1 MAVQTAKAFRT
12 ALRKEPLQ
20 NFYYLYGTD
29 LVQVAEL
36 TDQLVQ
42 VATNQQP
49 ESALTKLDGK
59 KLDLRE
65 LEDAAQMFSLFAPY
79 NCILI
84 HDLNAESLREPAFQQ
99 LMELLKTISGVT
111 VLIFQITGFD
121 VKDGRRSVSG
131 KNKKLIDWIAKHGT
145 VCEAVPASLS
155 ELVRQL
161 CSQAK
166 QAGCTLAES
175 DAEEIVS
182 RCNGDTLLLR
192 SELEKLCACA
202 DGGTITREMIQ
213 DLVLPTVSATTFSL
227 AGAVVQ
233 QRATAA
239 MQALEQL
246 FTMRVERPVLLAAL
260 NSAFLDLYRAAAAVR
275 NHIPQADMKQDFGY
289 RFDFQV
295 RNAYRDCSRIP
306 IARIRACLAILRD
319 LEQTCNSTAIP
330 ERTAIETAIVKMLTM
345 PEKQEESL

>member
-20 NFYYLYGTD
+20 NFYYLYGAD

-99 LMELLKTISGVT
+99 LMDLLKTISGVT

-121 VKDGRRSVSG
+121 VKDGRCSVSG

-145 VCEAVPASLS
+145 VCEAVPNSCDSFA
-155 ELVRQL
+155 VRQN
-161 CSQAK
+161 K
-166 QAGCTLAES
+166 
-175 DAEEIVS
+175 
-182 RCNGDTLLLR
+182 
-192 SELEKLCACA
+192 
-202 DGGTITREMIQ
+202 
-213 DLVLPTVSATTFSL
+213 P
-227 AGAVVQ
+227 
-233 QRATAA
+233 AA
-239 MQALEQL
+239 PSPNP
-246 FTMRVERPVLLAAL
+246 MRKK
-260 NSAFLDLYRAAAAVR
+260 SSAAATGTHSCCVP
-275 NHIPQADMKQDFGY
+275 NWKNSVP
-289 RFDFQV
+289 V
-295 RNAYRDCSRIP
+295 
-306 IARIRACLAILRD
+306 
-319 LEQTCNSTAIP
+319 QTAERLP
-330 ERTAIETAIVKMLTM
+330 ER
-345 PEKQEESL
+345 

>member
-1 MAVQTAKAFRT
+1 
-12 ALRKEPLQ
+12 
-20 NFYYLYGTD
+20 
-29 LVQVAEL
+29 
-36 TDQLVQ
+36 
-42 VATNQQP
+42 
-49 ESALTKLDGK
+49 
-59 KLDLRE
+59 
-65 LEDAAQMFSLFAPY
+65 
-79 NCILI
+79 
-84 HDLNAESLREPAFQQ
+84 
-99 LMELLKTISGVT
+99 
-111 VLIFQITGFD
+111 
-121 VKDGRRSVSG
+121 
-131 KNKKLIDWIAKHGT
+131 
-145 VCEAVPASLS
+145 
-155 ELVRQL
+155 
-161 CSQAK
+161 
-166 QAGCTLAES
+166 
-175 DAEEIVS
+175 
-182 RCNGDTLLLR
+182 
-192 SELEKLCACA
+192 
-202 DGGTITREMIQ
+202 MIQ

-345 PEKQEESL
+345 PEKQEDSL

>member
-1 MAVQTAKAFRT
+1 
-12 ALRKEPLQ
+12 
-20 NFYYLYGTD
+20 
-29 LVQVAEL
+29 
-36 TDQLVQ
+36 
-42 VATNQQP
+42 
-49 ESALTKLDGK
+49 
-59 KLDLRE
+59 
-65 LEDAAQMFSLFAPY
+65 MFSLFAPY

-166 QAGCTLAES
+166 QAGCTSPNPMRKKSSAAATGYALA
-175 DAEEIVS
+175 AF
-182 RCNGDTLLLR
+182 RTG
-192 SELEKLCACA
+192 KLCACA

-233 QRATAA
+233 QRATRCHAG
-239 MQALEQL
+239 
-246 FTMRVERPVLLAAL
+246 T
-260 NSAFLDLYRAAAAVR
+260 
-275 NHIPQADMKQDFGY
+275 
-289 RFDFQV
+289 
-295 RNAYRDCSRIP
+295 
-306 IARIRACLAILRD
+306 
-319 LEQTCNSTAIP
+319 
-330 ERTAIETAIVKMLTM
+330 RTAVHHAGGTSGSAGGSQLRFLGFISGSRCRSQSHPTGRHEAGFRL
-345 PEKQEESL
+345 PL

>member
-20 NFYYLYGTD
+20 NFYYLYGAD

-79 NCILI
+79 NCIL
-84 HDLNAESLREPAFQQ
+84 
-99 LMELLKTISGVT
+99 GVT

-145 VCEAVPASLS
+145 VCEVVPASLS

-239 MQALEQL
+239 MLALEQL

-345 PEKQEESL
+345 PEKQEDSL

>member
-20 NFYYLYGTD
+20 NFYYLYGAD

-131 KNKKLIDWIAKHGT
+131 KNKKLIDMERSVKPFLPVFPNSYGSFA
-145 VCEAVPASLS
+145 
-155 ELVRQL
+155 VRQNKPAAP
-161 CSQAK
+161 SPNPMRK
-166 QAGCTLAES
+166 
-175 DAEEIVS
+175 
-182 RCNGDTLLLR
+182 
-192 SELEKLCACA
+192 KL
-202 DGGTITREMIQ
+202 
-213 DLVLPTVSATTFSL
+213 S
-227 AGAVVQ
+227 
-233 QRATAA
+233 
-239 MQALEQL
+239 
-246 FTMRVERPVLLAAL
+246 
-260 NSAFLDLYRAAAAVR
+260 AAATGTRSCCVPNWR
-275 NHIPQADMKQDFGY
+275 NSVP
-289 RFDFQV
+289 V
-295 RNAYRDCSRIP
+295 
-306 IARIRACLAILRD
+306 
-319 LEQTCNSTAIP
+319 QTAERLP
-330 ERTAIETAIVKMLTM
+330 ER
-345 PEKQEESL
+345 

>member
-20 NFYYLYGTD
+20 NFYYLYGAD

-161 CSQAK
+161 SVRQNKPAAPSPNPMRK
-166 QAGCTLAES
+166 KSSAAATGT
-175 DAEEIVS
+175 
-182 RCNGDTLLLR
+182 R
-192 SELEKLCACA
+192 SCCVPNW
-202 DGGTITREMIQ
+202 RNS
-213 DLVLPTVSATTFSL
+213 VP
-227 AGAVVQ
+227 VQ
-233 QRATAA
+233 TA
-239 MQALEQL
+239 EQL
-246 FTMRVERPVLLAAL
+246 
-260 NSAFLDLYRAAAAVR
+260 
-275 NHIPQADMKQDFGY
+275 
-289 RFDFQV
+289 
-295 RNAYRDCSRIP
+295 
-306 IARIRACLAILRD
+306 
-319 LEQTCNSTAIP
+319 P
-330 ERTAIETAIVKMLTM
+330 ER
-345 PEKQEESL
+345 

>member
-20 NFYYLYGTD
+20 NFYYLYGAD

-99 LMELLKTISGVT
+99 LMDLLKTISGVT

-202 DGGTITREMIQ
+202 DGGTITQRNDSRPSIT
-213 DLVLPTVSATTFSL
+213 DCFRHNFLPRRSSRSAACNRCH
-227 AGAVVQ
+227 AG
-233 QRATAA
+233 T
-239 MQALEQL
+239 
-246 FTMRVERPVLLAAL
+246 
-260 NSAFLDLYRAAAAVR
+260 
-275 NHIPQADMKQDFGY
+275 
-289 RFDFQV
+289 
-295 RNAYRDCSRIP
+295 
-306 IARIRACLAILRD
+306 
-319 LEQTCNSTAIP
+319 
-330 ERTAIETAIVKMLTM
+330 RTAVHHAGGTSGSAGGSQLRFLGFVSGSCCRSQSHPTGRHEAGFRL
-345 PEKQEESL
+345 PL

>member
-1 MAVQTAKAFRT
+1 M
-12 ALRKEPLQ
+12 
-20 NFYYLYGTD
+20 
-29 LVQVAEL
+29 VQVAEL

-260 NSAFLDLYRAAAAVR
+260 NSAFLDLYRAAAAV
-275 NHIPQADMKQDFGY
+275 
-289 RFDFQV
+289 
-295 RNAYRDCSRIP
+295 
-306 IARIRACLAILRD
+306 L
-319 LEQTCNSTAIP
+319 
-330 ERTAIETAIVKMLTM
+330 
-345 PEKQEESL
+345 

>member
-20 NFYYLYGTD
+20 NFYYLYGAD

-275 NHIPQADMKQDFGY
+275 NHIPQVDMKQDFGY

-306 IARIRACLAILRD
+306 IARIRA
-319 LEQTCNSTAIP
+319 
-330 ERTAIETAIVKMLTM
+330 
-345 PEKQEESL
+345 QEDSL

>member
-1 MAVQTAKAFRT
+1 M
-12 ALRKEPLQ
+12 
-20 NFYYLYGTD
+20 
-29 LVQVAEL
+29 
-36 TDQLVQ
+36 
-42 VATNQQP
+42 
-49 ESALTKLDGK
+49 
-59 KLDLRE
+59 
-65 LEDAAQMFSLFAPY
+65 
-79 NCILI
+79 
-84 HDLNAESLREPAFQQ
+84 
-99 LMELLKTISGVT
+99 
-111 VLIFQITGFD
+111 
-121 VKDGRRSVSG
+121 
-131 KNKKLIDWIAKHGT
+131 
-145 VCEAVPASLS
+145 
-155 ELVRQL
+155 RQL

-260 NSAFLDLYRAAAAVR
+260 NSAF
-275 NHIPQADMKQDFGY
+275 
-289 RFDFQV
+289 
-295 RNAYRDCSRIP
+295 
-306 IARIRACLAILRD
+306 
-319 LEQTCNSTAIP
+319 
-330 ERTAIETAIVKMLTM
+330 
-345 PEKQEESL
+345 

>member
-20 NFYYLYGTD
+20 NFYYLYGAD

-99 LMELLKTISGVT
+99 LMDLLKTISGVT

-145 VCEAVPASLS
+145 VCEAVPAS
-155 ELVRQL
+155 
-161 CSQAK
+161 
-166 QAGCTLAES
+166 
-175 DAEEIVS
+175 
-182 RCNGDTLLLR
+182 R